1 MVKLGIFI
9 MVALLVMP
17 VMALE
22 EDQVLFDEIVG
33 VWWSRVSNGNIA
45 VEATEDCRADGTII
59 TNGDV
64 YSDGLLVEQYQIKS
78 TWRIEGGYSLVEV
91 IETSNPKVV
100 AVGTKITD
108 RVISVDEKEFIYEAA
123 DGRKQTLTRI
133 K

>member
-1 MVKLGIFI
+1 

>member
-1 MVKLGIFI
+1 

-91 IETSNPKVV
+91 I
-100 AVGTKITD
+100 
-108 RVISVDEKEFIYEAA
+108 
-123 DGRKQTLTRI
+123 
-133 K
+133 

>member
-1 MVKLGIFI
+1 MVKLGIFM

-78 TWRIEGGYSLVEV
+78 TWKIEGGYSLVEV

>member
-1 MVKLGIFI
+1 MMRLGVFLMMV
-9 MVALLVMP
+9 LLASP
-17 VMALE
+17 AMALDK
-22 EDQVLFDEIVG
+22 DQALFDEIVG

-45 VEATEDCRADGTII
+45 VEATEDCRSDGTIV

-78 TWRIEGGYSLVEV
+78 TWKIEDGYSMVEV
-91 IETSNPKVV
+91 TESSNPKIV

>member
-1 MVKLGIFI
+1 MKLGIFI

-78 TWRIEGGYSLVEV
+78 TWKIEGGYSLVEV
-91 IETSNPKVV
+91 TETSNPKVV